1 MGMKYGK
8 LLVEKKEYEKVKNI
22 LVIGG
27 ELNDIGQKNAI
38 KKLANELKLAELKKD
53 ADMPEVVV
61 RLNSTVLFK
70 MPDMQVRKFKLV
82 SPSESDVSQNRL
94 SLLSPMGLALFG
106 YAKGDD
112 IEWQFPAGLSNITIV
127 EVEQEKSKSYDPV

>member
-1 MGMKYGK
+1 MSMKYGK
-8 LLVEKKEYEKVKNI
+8 LIVEKKEYEKVKNI

-27 ELNDIGQKNAI
+27 EGNDIGQKNAI
-38 KKLANELKLAELKKD
+38 KKLANELKSAELKKD
-53 ADMPEVVV
+53 ADMPEDVV
-61 RLNSTVLFK
+61 RLNSTVQFQ
-70 MPDMQVRKFKLV
+70 MPAMPIKKFKLV
-82 SPSESDVSQNRL
+82 APSESDVSQNRL

-127 EVEQEKSKSYDPV
+127 EVEQDKSKSYDTV

>member
-1 MGMKYGK
+1 MKYGK

-53 ADMPEVVV
+53 ADMPEDVV
-61 RLNSTVLFK
+61 RLNSTVQFK
-70 MPDMQVRKFKLV
+70 MPDMPVRKFKLV
-82 SPSESDVSQNRL
+82 APSESDVSQNRL

-127 EVEQEKSKSYDPV
+127 EVEQEKSKSYDTV